1 MKYLCDSEIDEH
13 TITTLTNHNTTLTT
27 AHHNPVAQMN
37 CKKTKITELDEQIVA
52 LITNPD
58 KLTDAREFEDSVVE
72 KKC

>member
-1 MKYLCDSEIDEH
+1 MICSQHRFINGNKR
-13 TITTLTNHNTTLTT
+13 ITTVEQL
-27 AHHNPVAQMN
+27 N